1 MARDTFAPTH
11 PEASHV
17 HRLLPALLL
26 AAAST
31 TALAADTLLSAARML
46 DVKTGN
52 FIADPVLLL
61 RDGRIAAMGSAAKP
75 PAASADAKQI
85 RLDGMTILPGLIDMH
100 VHLDSDPTYG
110 GYTGLQF
117 SDRFWSVISVPN
129 AAVTLDAGF
138 TTVRNTGSRF
148 WDDIGLRQ
156 AIDAGKVP
164 GPRIVTAAWS
174 FGSTGGHCDENM
186 FPPSMDQK
194 WPYNSDNPD
203 QARHTVR
210 ELRKYGA
217 QVIKICA
224 TGGVFSSNTGVGQQ
238 QMSEEELRAVAEEA
252 HMQGLRVAAHAHGAT
267 GIKAAIRAGIDT
279 IEHASL
285 IDDEG
290 IALAKK
296 HGTYLSMD
304 IFNSEY
310 TQSEGRKNGVLEE
323 NMRKDLEVAEAQ
335 RENFRKAHE
344 AGVKV
349 VFGTDS
355 GVSPHGLNGKQFAW
369 MVRYGMTPVE
379 AIQAAT
385 IVAAEALG
393 RNDVGVL
400 EAGRFADIVAVQGD
414 PAADVTLLEA
424 IPVVIKGGEVV
435 KDRRTH

>member
-194 WPYNSDNPD
+194 WPYNSDNP
-203 QARHTVR
+203 
-210 ELRKYGA
+210 
-217 QVIKICA
+217 
-224 TGGVFSSNTGVGQQ
+224 
-238 QMSEEELRAVAEEA
+238 
-252 HMQGLRVAAHAHGAT
+252 
-267 GIKAAIRAGIDT
+267 
-279 IEHASL
+279 
-285 IDDEG
+285 
-290 IALAKK
+290 
-296 HGTYLSMD
+296 
-304 IFNSEY
+304 
-310 TQSEGRKNGVLEE
+310 
-323 NMRKDLEVAEAQ
+323 
-335 RENFRKAHE
+335 
-344 AGVKV
+344 
-349 VFGTDS
+349 
-355 GVSPHGLNGKQFAW
+355 
-369 MVRYGMTPVE
+369 
-379 AIQAAT
+379 
-385 IVAAEALG
+385 
-393 RNDVGVL
+393 
-400 EAGRFADIVAVQGD
+400 
-414 PAADVTLLEA
+414 
-424 IPVVIKGGEVV
+424 
-435 KDRRTH
+435 

>member
-1 MARDTFAPTH
+1 
-11 PEASHV
+11 
-17 HRLLPALLL
+17 
-26 AAAST
+26 
-31 TALAADTLLSAARML
+31 
-46 DVKTGN
+46 
-52 FIADPVLLL
+52 
-61 RDGRIAAMGSAAKP
+61 
-75 PAASADAKQI
+75 
-85 RLDGMTILPGLIDMH
+85 
-100 VHLDSDPTYG
+100 
-110 GYTGLQF
+110 
-117 SDRFWSVISVPN
+117 
-129 AAVTLDAGF
+129 
-138 TTVRNTGSRF
+138 
-148 WDDIGLRQ
+148 
-156 AIDAGKVP
+156 
-164 GPRIVTAAWS
+164 
-174 FGSTGGHCDENM
+174 
-186 FPPSMDQK
+186 
-194 WPYNSDNPD
+194 
-203 QARHTVR
+203 
-210 ELRKYGA
+210 
-217 QVIKICA
+217 
-224 TGGVFSSNTGVGQQ
+224 
-238 QMSEEELRAVAEEA
+238 
-252 HMQGLRVAAHAHGAT
+252 MQGLRVAAHAHGAT

-385 IVAAEALG
+385 VVAAEALG